1 MQPQPPLSRHAAA
14 IVPGLLGVAGRVFSD
29 GAAAEVI
36 GVERHHT
43 CVVVLL
49 AVA

>member
-1 MQPQPPLSRHAAA
+1 M
-14 IVPGLLGVAGRVFSD
+14 VPGSLGVAGRVFCD
-29 GAAAEVI
+29 GAAMEVI